1 MTEAQPRPTLAAQLS
16 KYPIYGQARA
26 YLKNFLRHGRR
37 SFVRTKRYAY
47 YQYSPSIRVI
57 VVRLKPQ
64 IYEVRAYPQNAFCV
78 ATLEE
83 GLKVQDFRAWLFAH
97 DQRNRNVYYI
107 IGSQA
112 VGVEHYNQVKRAI
125 KAKPTLALASPTY

>member
-1 MTEAQPRPTLAAQLS
+1 MTEPRPHPVLATQVS
-16 KYPIYGQARA
+16 MYPNYNQAEA

-47 YQYSPSIRVI
+47 YQHSPSIRVI
-57 VVRLKPQ
+57 VFRIAHH
-64 IYEVRAYPQNAFCV
+64 IYQVRAYPQNAFCV

-97 DQRNRNVYYI
+97 DQRNRRTYYI
-107 IGSQA
+107 TGSQRA
-112 VGVEHYNQVKRAI
+112 GIERYNQVKRLI
-125 KAKPTLALASPTY
+125 RSNPTLALASRNY